1 MRILKLFKRFDQI
14 EKVKKILLTG
24 STGFIGSELLADLS
38 KDNKIYIILRKNKK
52 ILKNKNVT
60 KVIYSNFKNLN
71 KELSKLRINT
81 IIHCAT
87 HYVKRHTFDDIQKL
101 NVSNILFGN
110 VMLEN
115 LKIMQV
121 KTFINFSTVWE
132 NYDGKKGNYYNLYSA
147 YKDSFLNII
156 NYYKKKYNKIKFLNL
171 VISDT
176 FGQNDKRKKII
187 NVLKS
192 NYKKKRKTKII
203 SQNLYINLLNV
214 NDVKNAIFLILK
226 GRYKS
231 GTYSLQN
238 NKSFKIKDIISD
250 VNKYQKQKIKI
261 EWLSNKIL
269 KEKIYKFKPLKNW
282 KPYNSKI
289 KDVVKIITG

>member
-1 MRILKLFKRFDQI
+1 
-14 EKVKKILLTG
+14 VKKILLTG
-24 STGFIGSELLADLS
+24 STGFIGSELLTDLS
-38 KDNKIYIILRKNKK
+38 KNHKIYIVLRKNKK

-60 KVIYSNFKNLN
+60 KIIYNDFKSLN
-71 KELSKLRINT
+71 SKLSKLKINT

-87 HYVKRHTFDDIQKL
+87 HYVKKHKFDDIQKL

-110 VMLEN
+110 VILEN
-115 LKIMQV
+115 LKLMQV

-132 NYDGKKGNYYNLYSA
+132 NYDGKKGNYFNLYSA

-156 NYYKKKYNKIKFLNL
+156 NYYKKKYYKVKFLNL

-176 FGQNDKRKKII
+176 FGLNDKRKKII
-187 NVLKS
+187 NILKT
-192 NYKKKRKTKII
+192 NYKKKINTKII
-203 SQNLYINLLNV
+203 SKNLYINLLNV
-214 NDVKNAIFLILK
+214 IDVKNAINLILK
-226 GRYKS
+226 GNYMS

-238 NKSFKIKDIISD
+238 NRSFKIDDIIEN
-250 VNKYQKQKIKI
+250 VNKYKNQKIKI

-269 KEKIYKFKPLKNW
+269 KEKTYRFKPLKNW

-289 KDVVKIITG
+289 KDIVKIITE

>member
-1 MRILKLFKRFDQI
+1 M
-14 EKVKKILLTG
+14 KKILLTG
-24 STGFIGSELLADLS
+24 STGFIGSELLVDLS
-38 KDNKIYIILRKNKK
+38 KDHKIYVILRKNKK

-60 KVIYSNFKNLN
+60 KVIYNNFKNLN
-71 KELSKLRINT
+71 NKLSKLKIYT

-87 HYVKRHTFDDIQKL
+87 HYVKKHAFDDIQKL
-101 NVSNILFGN
+101 NISNILFGN
-110 VMLEN
+110 VILEN

-121 KTFINFSTVWE
+121 KKFINFSTVWE

-156 NYYKKKYNKIKFLNL
+156 NYYKKKHSQIKFLNL

-187 NVLKS
+187 NILKS
-192 NYKKKRKTKII
+192 NYKKKCKTKII

-214 NDVKNAIFLILK
+214 TDIKNAIYLILN
-226 GRYKS
+226 GRYES

-238 NKSFKIKDIISD
+238 NKLFKIKDIILN

-269 KEKIYKFKPLKNW
+269 KEKTYRFKPLKNW

>member
-1 MRILKLFKRFDQI
+1 M
-14 EKVKKILLTG
+14 KKILLTG

-38 KDNKIYIILRKNKK
+38 KDHKIYIILRKNKK
-52 ILKNKNVT
+52 NLKNKNVT
-60 KVIYSNFKNLN
+60 KIIYSNFKNLN
-71 KELSKLRINT
+71 KKLSKLRINT

-87 HYVKRHTFDDIQKL
+87 HYVKNHAFDDIQKL
-101 NVSNILFGN
+101 NISNILFGN
-110 VMLEN
+110 VILEN

-121 KTFINFSTVWE
+121 KKFINFSTVWE
-132 NYDGKKGNYYNLYSA
+132 NYNGKKGNYYNLYSA

-156 NYYKKKYNKIKFLNL
+156 NYYKKKHSQIKFLNL

-187 NVLKS
+187 NILKS
-192 NYKKKRKTKII
+192 NYKKKCKTKII

-214 NDVKNAIFLILK
+214 TDIKNAIDLILK
-226 GRYKS
+226 GRYES

-238 NKSFKIKDIISD
+238 NKLFKIKDIIWN

-269 KEKIYKFKPLKNW
+269 KEKIYRFKHLRNW

-289 KDVVKIITG
+289 KDVVKIITE